1 MAADASAARG
11 TARSGVTPRV
21 SVVIVAYDSGEVLSR
36 CLRSLRVEAPDEVIV
51 VDNGGGLE
59 LGEGEA
65 SASVEI
71 LSPGKNVGF
80 AAGCNLG
87 AGLAQGEVLVFLN
100 PDTVVAPGALA
111 ALGATLEDRS
121 VGIAMARLRLLD
133 RPELLNSG
141 GNVLHITGLAW
152 AGGYGEPAAS
162 LTTAQ
167 EVAFPSGAAM
177 AIRAELFRELGGF
190 TEKLFMYME
199 DLELGWRTRLR
210 GLRVVV
216 VPQADVYHDYEFAR
230 HEGKS
235 YLLERNRLVF
245 VLSAFSLRLLMLLAP
260 LLVSTE
266 LAMLPVAARGGW
278 LRGKLAGWGWCVR
291 NGRWLL
297 QHRRQTQSL
306 RRVRD
311 RELAGFMTARL
322 DPRMLELPPFVR
334 FANPLVEAYWA
345 LARRAL

>member
-1 MAADASAARG
+1 MLAPRGRPASL
-11 TARSGVTPRV
+11 
-21 SVVIVAYDSGEVLSR
+21 SVVIVAYRSGAALER
-36 CLRSLRVEAPDEVIV
+36 CLRSLPLDVEVLV
-51 VDNGGGLE
+51 VDNGGTDGAFVHEPVHLLE
-59 LGEGEA
+59 
-65 SASVEI
+65 
-71 LSPGKNVGF
+71 PGQNLGF

-87 AGLAQGEVLVFLN
+87 AAEASGDVLVFLN

-111 ALGATLEDRS
+111 ALGATLEERD

-152 AGGYGEPAAS
+152 AGGYGEPAEG
-162 LTTAQ
+162 LTTAR

-190 TEKLFMYME
+190 TEELFMYME
-199 DLELGWRTRLR
+199 DLELGWRARLQ

-216 VPQADVYHDYEFAR
+216 EPQADVYHDYEYAR

-245 VLSAFSLRLLMLLAP
+245 VLSAFSLRLLLLLSPLLA
-260 LLVSTE
+260 STE
-266 LAMLPVAARGGW
+266 LAMLLVAARGGW
-278 LRGKLAGWGWCVR
+278 LRAKLAGWGWCAR
-291 NGRWLL
+291 NSRWLL
-297 QHRRQTQSL
+297 HHRRQTQSL

-311 RELAGFMTARL
+311 RELAGFLTARL
-322 DPRMLELPPFVR
+322 DPGMLELPPFVR